1 MRGKYR
7 SIVLFIAVNIISI
20 ACLIWALHG
29 LNLRRFFYQ
38 TAHLHWGWVSLAIVS
53 NILMYVVQA
62 WRWNLVLAPVK
73 RVPLWQSARAIY
85 IGLYANEVLPLRSG
99 EIVRCYLQG
108 LWSDIPIS
116 VALASALIERI
127 FDGIWLIVALF
138 FAIERV
144 PLPRFIRNGGL
155 SLAAVVLVTAILL
168 AIAMFWKEQTLDAL
182 LNAPRFSWVHTLI
195 QDLHLIGHSRYLYFA
210 VLVSLPCML
219 LQMVP
224 IYALFRASQEVHKL
238 PIMAS
243 FALMLA
249 LRLNSALPQAPGNV
263 GTFQLVASRGLMRF
277 GVAREMSLDISFILW
292 GIVTLPLVV
301 VGFVAVALTG
311 LKIGEI
317 HRDAR
322 TSMRERDTVPEVNPA
337 LKE

>member
-7 SIVLFIAVNIISI
+7 SIALFVAVNLISV
-20 ACLIWALHG
+20 ACLVWALHG
-29 LNLRRFFYQ
+29 FNLRRLFYQ
-38 TAHLHWGWVSLAIVS
+38 TAHLDWRWVSVAILS

-62 WRWNLVLAPVK
+62 WRWSLVLAPVK
-73 RVPLWQSARAIY
+73 AIPVWQSARAIY
-85 IGLYANEVLPLRSG
+85 VGLYANEVLPLRSG
-99 EIVRCYLQG
+99 EIIRCYLQA

-116 VALASALIERI
+116 IALASALIERI
-127 FDGIWLIVALF
+127 FDGIWLIGALF

-144 PLPRFIRNGGL
+144 PLPRFIRTGGL

-210 VLVSLPCML
+210 FLVSLPCML

-224 IYALFRASQEVHKL
+224 IYAVLRASQEVHKL
-238 PIMAS
+238 PLMVS

-249 LRLNSALPQAPGNV
+249 LRLNSVLPQAPGNV
-263 GTFQLVASRGLMRF
+263 GTFQIVASRGMMRF
-277 GVAREMSLDISFILW
+277 GVGREIAQDLSFIMW

-311 LKIGEI
+311 LKIGEL
-317 HRDAR
+317 HRHAR
-322 TSMRERDTVPEVNPA
+322 TSMRDRDSVPEDPA

>member
-7 SIVLFIAVNIISI
+7 SIALFVAVNLISV
-20 ACLIWALHG
+20 ACLVWALHG
-29 LNLRRFFYQ
+29 FNLRRLFYQ
-38 TAHLHWGWVSLAIVS
+38 TAHLDWRWVSVAILS

-62 WRWNLVLAPVK
+62 WRWSLVLAPVK
-73 RVPLWQSARAIY
+73 AVPVWQSARAIY
-85 IGLYANEVLPLRSG
+85 VGLYANEVLPLRSG
-99 EIVRCYLQG
+99 EIIRCYLQA

-116 VALASALIERI
+116 IALASALIERI
-127 FDGIWLIVALF
+127 FDGIWLIGALF

-144 PLPRFIRNGGL
+144 PLPRFIRTGGL

-210 VLVSLPCML
+210 FLVSLPCML

-224 IYALFRASQEVHKL
+224 IYAVLRASQEVHKL
-238 PIMAS
+238 PLMVS

-249 LRLNSALPQAPGNV
+249 LRLNSVLPQAPGNV
-263 GTFQLVASRGLMRF
+263 GTFQIVASRGMMRF
-277 GVAREMSLDISFILW
+277 GVGREIAQDLSFIMW

-311 LKIGEI
+311 LKIGEL
-317 HRDAR
+317 HRHAR
-322 TSMRERDTVPEVNPA
+322 TSMRDRDSVPEDPA